1 MLDKMKQLMEV
12 KRQADMLKRE
22 LDAAT
27 VEVNEVRGI
36 KIVVTGSQ
44 NFQSIDI
51 EPSLL
56 TVENKTRLEA
66 DLQRSI
72 NAAIRKSQTVAAEKM
87 RNIPGFNIP
96 GL

>member
-1 MLDKMKQLMEV
+1 MLDKMKQLMEL
-12 KRQADMLKRE
+12 KRQADQLKRE
-22 LDAAT
+22 LDAAS

-44 NFQSIDI
+44 NFQSIEI

-56 TVENKTRLEA
+56 TSENKNRLEE
-66 DLQRSI
+66 DLKRSI
-72 NAAIRKSQTVAAEKM
+72 NAAIKKSQTVAAERMK
-87 RNIPGFNIP
+87 NIPGFNIP